1 MKKLI
6 IALFTL
12 VPALVLASGGGA
24 HLDHAGNDLADKESL
39 KRGFDSYVNYCLGC
53 HQLQYQRYNRTF
65 VDLGISEEEGSEKY
79 LFNGQKAGQHI
90 TNAMPAKQAKAWF
103 GSAPPDLTLEARL
116 RSPNWIYTYLRSFY
130 VDPARPFGVNNTV
143 FKDVG
148 MPHVLQSLQG
158 VRTRVVTQEKVTANE
173 ENGIEAQDE
182 VSHLTPATGGTMTT
196 EEFNDFARDLT
207 NFLEY
212 VGEPNKLE
220 RKAIGY
226 WVLAFLFILFIL
238 TYFLKKEYWRDVH

>member
-1 MKKLI
+1 MKNLI
-6 IALFTL
+6 IALFALVPTL
-12 VPALVLASGGGA
+12 VFASGAGV
-24 HLDHAGNDLADKESL
+24 HLDHANNDLADKESL

-65 VDLGISEEEGSEKY
+65 ADLGISTEEGSEKY

-116 RSPNWIYTYLRSFY
+116 RSPDWIYTYLRSFY
-130 VDPARPFGVNNTV
+130 VDPSRPFGVNNTV

-158 VRTRVVTQEKVTANE
+158 VSTLD
-173 ENGIEAQDE
+173 ENG
-182 VSHLTPATGGTMTT
+182 HLTPATGGTMTT
-196 EEFNDFARDLT
+196 EEFDDFARDLT

-212 VGEPNKLE
+212 AGEPNKLE

-226 WVLAFLFILFIL
+226 WVLAFLFIFFIL

>member
-6 IALFTL
+6 IALFAL

-116 RSPNWIYTYLRSFY
+116 RSPDWIYTYLRSFY
-130 VDPARPFGVNNTV
+130 VDTARPFGVNNTV

-158 VRTRVVTQEKVTANE
+158 VRTLD
-173 ENGIEAQDE
+173 ENG
-182 VSHLTPATGGTMTT
+182 HLTPATGGTMTT